1 MLRISR
7 KHAVKNLRKTHA
19 VKNSIQNILKKITAI
34 NRKVLLVMMIAAPIA
49 QCVTA
54 L

>member
-7 KHAVKNLRKTHA
+7 RHAAKNLRKTHA
-19 VKNSIQNILKKITAI
+19 VKNSIQNILKKITTI
-34 NRKVLLVMMIAAPIA
+34 NRKVLVMMIAAPIA